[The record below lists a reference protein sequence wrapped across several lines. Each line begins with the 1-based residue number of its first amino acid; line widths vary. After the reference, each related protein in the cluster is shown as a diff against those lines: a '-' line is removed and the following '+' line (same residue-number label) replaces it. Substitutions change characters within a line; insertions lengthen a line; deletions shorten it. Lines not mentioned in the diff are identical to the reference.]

1 MAALQRLAIGSCR
14 CLQSVGLLQ
23 PPTLAIRNLS
33 VANKVFDLHLKH
45 RSFPC
50 RTVCFSLRQRGCF
63 YSQNSCGNLVL
74 LHNPMCVTG
83 CAKQFSSLT
92 PDIGPLYSL
101 ISIKVK
107 GIDEAVLK
115 SYTEFITMAAGHLKL
130 DISERIILP
139 TSIQR
144 HTVLKSPH
152 IYKKHRAQYE
162 VRTHARLLQVKNV
175 TGDTADTFLEY
186 IQRNIPEGVSMGV
199 EQTALESLPDFF
211 ELPAEA
217 KTFLDEQ
224 KSQSKKTELPAV

>member
-1 MAALQRLAIGSCR
+1 MAAIQRVSIGSCR

-45 RSFPC
+45 RSFPS
-50 RTVCFSLRQRGCF
+50 RTVCFSLRQRGCL
-63 YSQNSCGNLVL
+63 YSQNIYAGVA
-74 LHNPMCVTG
+74 G